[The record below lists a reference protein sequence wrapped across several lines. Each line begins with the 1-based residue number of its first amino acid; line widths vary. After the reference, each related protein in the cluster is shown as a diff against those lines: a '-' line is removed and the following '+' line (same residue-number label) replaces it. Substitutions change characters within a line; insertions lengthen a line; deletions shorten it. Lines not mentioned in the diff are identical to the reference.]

1 MGRPVDHLPGGLVT
15 NRPPALEDLVGI
27 EHSKL
32 GFFQELRQKIEE
44 LETAHKNS
52 EEQRREIAAIL
63 DGITDVMMVLSE
75 NLRIISV
82 NHVFR
87 DIFDEPHPEGKHC
100 YELFRNEKHPCPEC
114 PAFRSL
120 ATNTVCRNT
129 AIFKLKGRNLQFDMV
144 ASPLKSPEWSEHRVL
159 IFKRDVTLE
168 KEYQAKYYQ
177 VEKMAAVG
185 MLAAGVA
192 HEVNNPLAAILGFAE
207 GLRRR
212 MPRIQDHVPEDL
224 AEDVQEYTDIILKE
238 CHRCQK
244 IIQTL
249 LTFSRPMSAAF
260 SPLPLNQLVTD
271 TLRLVDHHLR
281 NRQGVK
287 IQLHLAD
294 NLPLVYGDESQ
305 LKQVV
310 LNLLVNALDAIQGE
324 GLIMIRT
331 SSAAGEQVCLC
342 VEDTGCGIP
351 PENLDKMF
359 EPFFTTKPV
368 GKGIG
373 IGLASCYNIVQE
385 HSGEISVTSELGKG
399 SRFTVCLP
407 LNPDEGPRERT
418 LLGTRR

>member
-1 MGRPVDHLPGGLVT
+1 VT
-15 NRPPALEDLVGI
+15 SMPTDLQDLIGI

-32 GFFQELRQKIEE
+32 GFFQELRQKVEE
-44 LETAHKNS
+44 LKASNKQS

-82 NHVFR
+82 NHVFHQF
-87 DIFDEPHPEGKHC
+87 FDDPHPEGKFC
-100 YELFRNEKHPCPEC
+100 YQLFRNENHPCPEC

-120 ATNTVCRNT
+120 ATNSVCRDT
-129 AIFKLKGRNLQFDMV
+129 AIFKLKGRNLQFEMV
-144 ASPLKSPEWSEHRVL
+144 ASPLKSLEWAEHRVL

-177 VEKMAAVG
+177 VEKMATMG

-192 HEVNNPLAAILGFAE
+192 HEVNNPMAAIHGFAE

-212 MPRIQDHVPEDL
+212 LPRIRGVVDPDL
-224 AEDVQEYTDIILKE
+224 AEDFQEYTDIILKE

-249 LTFSRPMSAAF
+249 LTFSRPVSAAF
-260 SPLPLNQLVTD
+260 SPLALNQVVTD

-281 NRQGVK
+281 KRQGLLVE
-287 IQLHLAD
+287 LNLAD
-294 NLPLVYGDESQ
+294 DLPLVYGDESQ

-310 LNLLVNALDAIQGE
+310 LNLLVNALDAIQEEGVILIQTTPVEGE
-324 GLIMIRT
+324 
-331 SSAAGEQVCLC
+331 EVCLC
-342 VEDTGCGIP
+342 VKDTGCGIAP
-351 PENLDKMF
+351 DILDKLF

-373 IGLASCYNIVQE
+373 IGLASCYTIVHE
-385 HSGEISVTSELGKG
+385 HGGEITVSSELGKG

-407 LNPDEGPRERT
+407 LQPNAGTRERT
-418 LLGTRR
+418 LFSPRG

>member
-1 MGRPVDHLPGGLVT
+1 MPQPTD
-15 NRPPALEDLVGI
+15 LEDLIGI

-44 LETAHKNS
+44 LKESNKRS

-87 DIFDEPHPEGKHC
+87 KLFDDPRPEGKFC
-100 YELFRNEKHPCPEC
+100 YELFRHQQHPCPEC

-120 ATNTVCRNT
+120 ATNSVCRDT

-144 ASPLKSPEWSEHRVL
+144 ASPLKNPGWTEHRVL

-177 VEKMAAVG
+177 VEKMATMG

-192 HEVNNPLAAILGFAE
+192 HEVNNPMAAIHGFAE
-207 GLRRR
+207 GLQRRL
-212 MPRIQDHVPEDL
+212 PKIEGVVSPELAQDFRD
-224 AEDVQEYTDIILKE
+224 YTDIILKE

-249 LTFSRPMSAAF
+249 LTFSRPVSSAF
-260 SPLPLNQLVTD
+260 SPLALNQVVTD

-281 NRQGVK
+281 KRDGLK
-287 IQLHLAD
+287 IHLKLED
-294 NLPLVYGDESQ
+294 ELPLIYGDESQ
-305 LKQVV
+305 LKQVI
-310 LNLLVNALDAIQGE
+310 LNLLVNALDAIE
-324 GLIMIRT
+324 GGGTISIQT
-331 SSAAGEQVCLC
+331 NAINGNEICLC
-342 VEDTGCGIP
+342 IEDTGCGIP
-351 PENLDKMF
+351 LENLDKMF

-368 GKGIG
+368 GRGIG
-373 IGLASCYNIVQE
+373 IGLASCYNIVQD
-385 HSGEISVTSELGKG
+385 HGGEITVTSELGKG

-407 LNPDEGPRERT
+407 LNANEGLRERE
-418 LLGTRR
+418 LRCPCRG

>member
-1 MGRPVDHLPGGLVT
+1 MPQPT
-15 NRPPALEDLVGI
+15 DLKDLIGI

-32 GFFQELRQKIEE
+32 GFFQELRQKVEE
-44 LETAHKNS
+44 LKESHKRS

-75 NLRIISV
+75 NLKIISV
-82 NHVFR
+82 NHVFH
-87 DIFDEPHPEGKHC
+87 DLFNDPHPEGKFC
-100 YELFRNEKHPCPEC
+100 YKLFRNEDHPCPEC

-120 ATNTVCRNT
+120 ATNSVCRDT
-129 AIFKLKGRNLQFDMV
+129 AIFKLKGRNLQFEMV
-144 ASPLKSPEWSEHRVL
+144 ASPLKNPAWPEHRVL

-177 VEKMAAVG
+177 VEKMATMG

-192 HEVNNPLAAILGFAE
+192 HEVNNPMAAIHGFAE

-212 MPRIQDHVPEDL
+212 LPRIEGVVQPALAQDFR
-224 AEDVQEYTDIILKE
+224 EYTDIILKE

-249 LTFSRPMSAAF
+249 LTFSRPTPASF
-260 SPLPLNQLVTD
+260 SPLALNQLVTD
-271 TLRLVDHHLR
+271 TLRLMDHHLR
-281 NRQGVK
+281 KRQG
-287 IQLHLAD
+287 LAIKLSLAEK
-294 NLPLVYGDESQ
+294 LPLIYGDESQ
-305 LKQVV
+305 IKQVI
-310 LNLLVNALDAIQGE
+310 LNLLVNALDAIQDQGSILIQTTSVESE
-324 GLIMIRT
+324 G
-331 SSAAGEQVCLC
+331 VCLY

-351 PENLDKMF
+351 PENLDKLF
-359 EPFFTTKPV
+359 EPFFTTKAV

-385 HSGEISVTSELGKG
+385 HGGEISVVSEQNKG

-407 LNPDEGPRERT
+407 LNNNEGPRERA

>member
-1 MGRPVDHLPGGLVT
+1 MGRPAGRLPGGLVT
-15 NRPPALEDLVGI
+15 RRPPALEDLVGI

-32 GFFQELRQKIEE
+32 GFFQELRQKVEE
-44 LETAHKNS
+44 LEAAHKNS
-52 EEQRREIAAIL
+52 EEQRRETAAIL

-87 DIFDEPHPEGKHC
+87 SLFDDLHPEGKHC
-100 YELFRNEKHPCPEC
+100 YELFRHENHPCPEC

-120 ATNTVCRNT
+120 AADTVCKDT
-129 AIFKLKGRNLQFDMV
+129 AIFRINGRNLQFDMV
-144 ASPLKSPEWSEHRVL
+144 ASPLKSPEWPEHRVL

-192 HEVNNPLAAILGFAE
+192 HEVNNPLAAIRGFAE

-212 MPRIQDHVPEDL
+212 LPRIQDHVPGDL
-224 AEDVQEYTDIILKE
+224 AEDVREYTDIILKE
-238 CHRCQK
+238 CRRCQN
-244 IIQTL
+244 IIQSL

-260 SPLPLNQLVTD
+260 SLLPLNQLVTD

-281 NRQGVK
+281 NRQNLK
-287 IQLHLAD
+287 IELQLAD
-294 NLPLVYGDESQ
+294 SLPLVHGDESQ

-310 LNLLVNALDAIQGE
+310 LNLLVNALDAIQKE
-324 GLIMIRT
+324 GLIVVRT
-331 SSAAGEQVCLC
+331 SLMTDEQVCLS

-351 PENLDKMF
+351 PENMDKMF

-385 HSGEISVTSELGKG
+385 HGGDISVSSEFGKG

-407 LNPDEGPRERT
+407 LNANERASAGTIRGPR
-418 LLGTRR
+418 G

>member
-1 MGRPVDHLPGGLVT
+1 MLQ
-15 NRPPALEDLVGI
+15 PPDLKDLIGI

-44 LETAHKNS
+44 LKESHKRS

-87 DIFDEPHPEGKHC
+87 RFFDDPQPEGKFC
-100 YELFRNEKHPCPEC
+100 YELFRHQSHPCPEC

-120 ATNTVCRNT
+120 ATNSVCRDT
-129 AIFKLKGRNLQFDMV
+129 AIFKLKGRNLQFEMV
-144 ASPLKSPEWSEHRVL
+144 ASPLKNPEWSEHRVL

-177 VEKMAAVG
+177 VEKMATMG

-192 HEVNNPLAAILGFAE
+192 HEVNNPMAAIHGFAE
-207 GLRRR
+207 GLQRRL
-212 MPRIQDHVPEDL
+212 PKIEGVVAPELAQDFR
-224 AEDVQEYTDIILKE
+224 EYTDIILKE

-249 LTFSRPMSAAF
+249 LTFSRPVSSAF
-260 SPLPLNQLVTD
+260 SPLALNQVVTD

-281 NRQGVK
+281 KRDGLK
-287 IQLHLAD
+287 IQLNLAD
-294 NLPLVYGDESQ
+294 ELPLVYGDESQ
-305 LKQVV
+305 LKQVI
-310 LNLLVNALDAIQGE
+310 LNLLVNAVDAIQDRGTI
-324 GLIMIRT
+324 LIQTLAVETNEIF
-331 SSAAGEQVCLC
+331 LC
-342 VEDTGCGIP
+342 IEDTGCGIP
-351 PENLDKMF
+351 PENMDKMF

-373 IGLASCYNIVQE
+373 IGLASCYTIVQE
-385 HSGEISVTSELGKG
+385 HGGVITVTSEQGQG

-407 LNPDEGPRERT
+407 LNANEGACERELRCPRR
-418 LLGTRR
+418 

>member
-1 MGRPVDHLPGGLVT
+1 MVMLQPTELQ
-15 NRPPALEDLVGI
+15 DLIGI

-32 GFFQELRQKIEE
+32 GFFQELRQKVEE
-44 LETAHKNS
+44 LKASNKRS
-52 EEQRREIAAIL
+52 EEQRREITAIL

-87 DIFDEPHPEGKHC
+87 QFFDDPHPEGKFC
-100 YELFRNEKHPCPEC
+100 YELFRHEDHPCPEC

-120 ATNTVCRNT
+120 ATNSVCRDT
-129 AIFKLKGRNLQFDMV
+129 AIFKLKGRNLQFEMV
-144 ASPLKSPEWSEHRVL
+144 ASPLKDPEWPEHRVL
-159 IFKRDVTLE
+159 IFKRDVTME

-177 VEKMAAVG
+177 VEKMATMG

-192 HEVNNPLAAILGFAE
+192 HEVNNPMAAIRGFAE
-207 GLRRR
+207 GLQRRL
-212 MPRIQDHVPEDL
+212 PRIEGVVESELAQDFR
-224 AEDVQEYTDIILKE
+224 EYTDIILKE

-249 LTFSRPMSAAF
+249 LTFSRPVSAAF
-260 SPLPLNQLVTD
+260 SPLALNQIVAD

-281 NRQGVK
+281 KRDGLK
-287 IQLHLAD
+287 IHLRLAEE
-294 NLPLVYGDESQ
+294 LPLIYGDESQ
-305 LKQVV
+305 LKQVI
-310 LNLLVNALDAIQGE
+310 LNLLVNALDAIQGR
-324 GLIMIRT
+324 GAIQIRT
-331 SSAAGEQVCLC
+331 SFVGEDEVCLC
-342 VEDTGCGIP
+342 VEDSGCGIP

-373 IGLASCYNIVQE
+373 IGLASCYSIVQE
-385 HSGEISVTSELGKG
+385 HGGDISVVSEVGKG

-407 LNPDEGPRERT
+407 LNANEGSRERALLGPRR
-418 LLGTRR
+418 

>member
-1 MGRPVDHLPGGLVT
+1 MPRPT
-15 NRPPALEDLVGI
+15 DLKDLIGI

-44 LETAHKNS
+44 LKDSHKRS

-87 DIFDEPHPEGKHC
+87 KLFDDPRPEGKFC
-100 YELFRNEKHPCPEC
+100 YELFRHQDHPCPEC

-120 ATNTVCRNT
+120 ATNSVCRNT
-129 AIFKLKGRNLQFDMV
+129 AIFKLKGRNRQFEMV
-144 ASPLKSPEWSEHRVL
+144 ASPLKNPEWPEHRVL

-177 VEKMAAVG
+177 VEKMATMG

-192 HEVNNPLAAILGFAE
+192 HEVNNPMAAIHGFAE
-207 GLRRR
+207 GLQRRL
-212 MPRIQDHVPEDL
+212 PKIEASVAPELAQDFR
-224 AEDVQEYTDIILKE
+224 EYTDIILKE
-238 CHRCQK
+238 CRRCQQ

-249 LTFSRPMSAAF
+249 LTFSRPFSAAF
-260 SPLPLNQLVTD
+260 SPLVLNQVVTD

-281 NRQGVK
+281 KRDGLK
-287 IQLHLAD
+287 IHLKLAD
-294 NLPLVYGDESQ
+294 ELPLVYGDESQ
-305 LKQVV
+305 LKQVI
-310 LNLLVNALDAIQGE
+310 LNLLVNALDAIQGA
-324 GLIMIRT
+324 GTILIQT
-331 SSAAGEQVCLC
+331 FAADAQRICLC
-342 VEDTGCGIP
+342 VEDSGCGIP

-385 HSGEISVTSELGKG
+385 HGGEITVTSEVGKG
-399 SRFTVCLP
+399 SRFSVCLP
-407 LNPDEGPRERT
+407 LNSEEGARE
-418 LLGTRR
+418 